1 MGTQDVFYAMGL
13 NFDSDAAV
21 QFSDKLMEFV
31 SWHAIYNSAM
41 IAKVKGAYETF
52 KGSKWDRGLFPVDT
66 IKLLEEER
74 GIETGILPTATMDW
88 APVREAVKQY
98 GMRNSNTM
106 AIAPTATIANISGA
120 LPSVEPIYKN
130 LYVKSNFSGEFTCVN
145 DALVIELRTLG
156 LWNDTMLEK
165 IKQLDGNIESIIE
178 IPETLRNKYKE
189 AFQIDPHWVI
199 MHAAVRG
206 KWIDQSQSINLFLK
220 TSSGRVISDTYMHA
234 WKMGLKTTYY
244 LRTLGATS
252 VEKTTVDIKSQTT
265 LTDTQTKVTAPVRPT
280 IVMAG
285 EVCES
290 CQ

>member
-1 MGTQDVFYAMGL
+1 
-13 NFDSDAAV
+13 
-21 QFSDKLMEFV
+21 
-31 SWHAIYNSAM
+31 
-41 IAKVKGAYETF
+41 
-52 KGSKWDRGLFPVDT
+52 
-66 IKLLEEER
+66 
-74 GIETGILPTATMDW
+74 
-88 APVREAVKQY
+88 
-98 GMRNSNTM
+98 
-106 AIAPTATIANISGA
+106 
-120 LPSVEPIYKN
+120 
-130 LYVKSNFSGEFTCVN
+130 
-145 DALVIELRTLG
+145 
-156 LWNDTMLEK
+156 
-165 IKQLDGNIESIIE
+165 
-178 IPETLRNKYKE
+178 
-189 AFQIDPHWVI
+189 